1 MQVKNTFTT
10 ELINLFINKPNR
22 NGDLYHPNRSI
33 VDFNIDQ
40 LEYAIL
46 PKSNLS
52 FATFNTKQSYPT
64 DFVNTPRNF
73 VNTIPETPNIP
84 HQDINSKESV
94 RRIIESEKFTGT
106 IFEKMKIENLKTEI
120 FLL

>member
-22 NGDLYHPNRSI
+22 NGDSYRANRSI

-64 DFVNTPRNF
+64 DLVNTPRNF

-120 FLL
+120 FLF

>member
-22 NGDLYHPNRSI
+22 NGDSYRANRSI
-33 VDFNIDQ
+33 VGFNIDQ

-64 DFVNTPRNF
+64 DLVNTPRNF

-84 HQDINSKESV
+84 HQDINSKESF

-120 FLL
+120 FLF

>member
-33 VDFNIDQ
+33 VDFNIEQ

-52 FATFNTKQSYPT
+52 FVTFNTKQSYPT
-64 DFVNTPRNF
+64 DLVNTPRNL
-73 VNTIPETPNIP
+73 VNTIPETLNIP
-84 HQDINSKESV
+84 HQDIIRNLSEELLSQKNSL
-94 RRIIESEKFTGT
+94 TPY
-106 IFEKMKIENLKTEI
+106 LKQ
-120 FLL
+120 